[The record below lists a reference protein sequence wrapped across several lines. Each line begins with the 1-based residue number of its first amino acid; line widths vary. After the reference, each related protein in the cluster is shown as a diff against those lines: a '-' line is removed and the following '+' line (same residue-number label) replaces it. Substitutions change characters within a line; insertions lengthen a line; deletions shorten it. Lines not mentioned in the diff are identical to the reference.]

1 MWLHVYSRPGDA
13 GIDHGLSR
21 FLRLTRLILLG
32 LDDLC
37 VRFIINLPEEDLSS
51 VPRIC
56 FQVEEAQWFYEDFIR
71 PLDPSLP
78 SMSLRNFCLRIF
90 QHCPLLSVFS
100 ADNHMRAF
108 EEFLTYKTRVPV
120 RGAIMLNEAMDSVV
134 LVKGWKKSANWSFPR
149 GKINKDEDDLD
160 CAVREVY
167 EETGYD
173 LREAGLVPPDGEVHY
188 IEMTMREQQMRLYIF
203 RDIPMDTHFE
213 PRTRKEISKIQWYRL
228 SELPAFRKKGQ
239 HEAQGGG
246 DAAANANKFYMVA
259 PFLVRLKKWVAEQK
273 KRDMQKAL
281 NSKHLAP
288 NFVDDTLTE
297 EELVFERRNPNIVPK
312 AQEVSM
318 TSTPGLDTLEGAT
331 AALHRLL
338 KIQPPTQGLQPEAAS
353 AVQSPAMKSS
363 GEALLAILQGKPQAT
378 SLNSTQ
384 VASPAQKALG
394 VSHMNA
400 PVSMAPPS
408 HDPRPFVPSNIAYP
422 PPFNL
427 HYSDGSYSI
436 QPLQQ
441 QYSQQSESHLN
452 LQQNQMLN
460 QPFPQ
465 AHTQG
470 HPQQQYQSQQLQHP
484 QPLPPQVGKGVLTGD
499 QIHSAIVPQL
509 AYRQQLPQH
518 SETVS
523 LGLPQPQFPNVH
535 APVISS
541 VPKQTPKLTS
551 HSLAL
556 LNAFK
561 NHGDQATS
569 GAGIQSNLPLSRY
582 TDAISSPPAQLQE
595 LSADEGQPNKP
606 NMPDMSGFNMSASVP
621 APQVYPERSKPSEDH
636 RSSLLNMFKVTSSK
650 TSYVDPAATIT
661 TPADIQQGSGASS
674 SRQPSVDPSLNI
686 SLGLRGTA
694 TNGRAQPQTQVT
706 EPPSPFKPMSILSRP
721 SQIHS
726 KSPTVQEAPGTRPGD
741 VLKTLLNSKAHAVTE
756 DLSLLADKH
765 ANITTTKGFQPQI
778 LKRPRPVQSSM
789 PAELA
794 APSPSFVPGMS
805 AQTELERRTGQVPEH
820 KQALLSLFR
829 NGSAAAPAPVSEPQT
844 SGDIPERTLSITPDA
859 MARSRVGSLVSAGG
873 DPLLGSSSRR
883 GSHAP
888 ISAADKGFLLGYLD
902 AITKGK
908 DS

>member
-1 MWLHVYSRPGDA
+1 
-13 GIDHGLSR
+13 
-21 FLRLTRLILLG
+21 
-32 LDDLC
+32 
-37 VRFIINLPEEDLSS
+37 
-51 VPRIC
+51 
-56 FQVEEAQWFYEDFIR
+56 
-71 PLDPSLP
+71 
-78 SMSLRNFCLRIF
+78 
-90 QHCPLLSVFS
+90 
-100 ADNHMRAF
+100 
-108 EEFLTYKTRVPV
+108 
-120 RGAIMLNEAMDSVV
+120 MLNEAMDSVV

-173 LREAGLVPPDGEVHY
+173 LREASLVPPDGEVHY

-203 RDIPMDTHFE
+203 RNIPMDTHFE

-273 KRDMQKAL
+273 KRDMQKAM

-288 NFVDDTLTE
+288 NFVDDTMTE
-297 EELVFERRNPNIVPK
+297 EELVFERNPNIMPK
-312 AQEVSM
+312 APEVSM

-353 AVQSPAMKSS
+353 AVQSPATKNS
-363 GEALLAILQGKPQAT
+363 GEALLAILQGKPRTT

-384 VASPAQKALG
+384 VASPAQKALDLP
-394 VSHMNA
+394 HMNA
-400 PVSMAPPS
+400 PVSMILPP
-408 HDPRPFVPSNIAYP
+408 HDPGPFVSSNTSHP

-427 HYSDGSYSI
+427 HHGDGSYSI

-441 QYSQQSESHLN
+441 HYPQRGESHLTF
-452 LQQNQMLN
+452 QQNQMPS

-465 AHTQG
+465 SHAQG
-470 HPQQQYQSQQLQHP
+470 HPQQQNQSQQLQHP
-484 QPLPPQVGKGVLTGD
+484 QPLPPQVGKAVLTGD
-499 QIHSAIVPQL
+499 QIHSPIVPQP

-518 SETVS
+518 TETIS
-523 LGLPQPQFPNVH
+523 PSMQQPQFPNIH

-541 VPKQTPKLTS
+541 MLKQTPPKLTS

-569 GAGIQSNLPLSRY
+569 GADIQSSLPLSRY

-595 LSADEGQPNKP
+595 LSADEGQPTKP
-606 NMPDMSGFNMSASVP
+606 DIPDMSGFNMSASVP
-621 APQVYPERSKPSEDH
+621 APQVYPERSKPSDDH
-636 RSSLLNMFKVTSSK
+636 RSSLLSMFKGTNSK
-650 TSYVDPAATIT
+650 ISYVDPAATIT

-674 SRQPSVDPSLNI
+674 SRQPSVGPSLHT
-686 SLGLRGTA
+686 SPGLIGMD
-694 TNGRAQPQTQVT
+694 TNGRVQPQTQATVS
-706 EPPSPFKPMSILSRP
+706 PLPFKPRSILARP
-721 SQIHS
+721 SQIHP
-726 KSPTVQEAPGTRPGD
+726 KGLTVQEAPRMRAGD
-741 VLKTLLNSKAHAVTE
+741 VLNTSLNSKAHAVTE
-756 DLSLLADKH
+756 ETSLLPENHGDVS
-765 ANITTTKGFQPQI
+765 TTKGFQPQI
-778 LKRPRPVQSSM
+778 LKRPRPMISSM

-794 APSPSFVPGMS
+794 APSPSLIPGVS
-805 AQTELERRTGQVPEH
+805 AQPELERRTSQVPEH

-829 NGSAAAPAPVSEPQT
+829 NGSATAQSPVSESKK
-844 SGDIPERTLSITPDA
+844 SGDTPERTLGVASDA

-873 DPLLGSSSRR
+873 DLLSESSSRR